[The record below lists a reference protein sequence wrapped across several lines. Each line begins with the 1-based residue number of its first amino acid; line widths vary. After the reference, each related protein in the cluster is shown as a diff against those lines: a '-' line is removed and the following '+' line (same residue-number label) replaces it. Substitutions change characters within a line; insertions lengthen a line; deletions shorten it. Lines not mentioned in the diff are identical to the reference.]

1 MLCIRENIRE
11 RMFGVHNEKI
21 GDVAVI
27 LCEGRMV
34 GSDAAFK
41 LRDEVRRQRD
51 VRIVILDLS
60 ELRYLGGDV
69 LGMLVFLQAWTR
81 GVGIQLKLFDP
92 PPIVRQSL
100 ERLRSAAEFE
110 IASVGDV
117 LTLLHWEGPRNGTKE
132 TMCDASGLQAA

>member
-1 MLCIRENIRE
+1 
-11 RMFGVHNEKI
+11 
-21 GDVAVI
+21 
-27 LCEGRMV
+27 
-34 GSDAAFK
+34 
-41 LRDEVRRQRD
+41 
-51 VRIVILDLS
+51 
-60 ELRYLGGDV
+60 
-69 LGMLVFLQAWTR
+69 MLVFLQAWTR

-132 TMCDASGLQAA
+132 TMYDASGLQAA